1 MIESWICW
9 EIFGAKNI
17 KFDEKKVNRRFF
29 CHKCLN
35 YGSDDKRCDKETQGE
50 DDIGKEV
57 ERRMLSFCLLLFLI
71 VNQILIFPD
80 GTFS

>member
-17 KFDEKKVNRRFF
+17 KFDEKKVNRQFF

-35 YGSDDKRCDKETQGE
+35 YGSDDERSNKEA
-50 DDIGKEV
+50 
-57 ERRMLSFCLLLFLI
+57 
-71 VNQILIFPD
+71 
-80 GTFS
+80 